1 MISHAQAEG
10 DTNDRASMCIVIK
23 CTIPESSPE
32 GSYSS
37 PDRRVRCYPRDLR
50 VLVPTFEPRC
60 SADPDATSRRREPS
74 GGFAD
79 SRDADPCPDHADGG
93 PCASGCSTGSAGSE
107 SATDSPANTGATG
120 ECSSATRV
128 AGNDA
133 RSERRGSRGDADP
146 CAAITG
152 CHRGRA
158 GAEIPVVVDTPTSD
172 PPTPAPAPT
181 ATPTPFV
188 DPTPEL
194 RQLAFDYWAA
204 FNDYDD
210 DIVVAYLEDG
220 YRQEREEQ
228 IRTDIGRIK
237 FFRVTLGVEE
247 QSPPAMIDPDL
258 WEMYIKMKEPTGT
271 RTIRMEFQL
280 VGGTWKISYS
290 EEVDD

>member
-1 MISHAQAEG
+1 M
-10 DTNDRASMCIVIK
+10 
-23 CTIPESSPE
+23 
-32 GSYSS
+32 
-37 PDRRVRCYPRDLR
+37 
-50 VLVPTFEPRC
+50 LVPTFEPRC

-210 DIVVAYLEDG
+210 DTVVAYLEDG